1 MNRAIPFLNGMPLK
15 ITSTVPLSIFCIGP
29 VYLENKA
36 REVIYKGEHGL
47 VWQKG
52 IVTLREHFVKVNR

>member
-1 MNRAIPFLNGMPLK
+1 MPLK
-15 ITSTVPLSIFCIGP
+15 MTSTVPLSSICVGP

-52 IVTLREHFVKVNR
+52 IVTLREHFVKVDR